1 MAEPQEAQTDWSL
14 ERVLPPLT
22 PDEQEGLRA
31 DIAEHGVRVP
41 VVVDEAGNII
51 DGHARVAIATELG
64 IPYPQEVR
72 AGLSEAERR
81 IEAVVLNLARRHLT
95 DAQRVLAERA
105 IEPEV
110 ARRARERMLTGQAGN
125 PGENLPDGR
134 GRTRDEVARL
144 VSIGTG
150 RTYDSGK
157 ATVGQVEHKAPHL
170 MPRLVSGDMTLKE
183 ARAALHGEKRGGR
196 RSREERAR
204 REKAA
209 VAKALRVLATAMEEN
224 PDIGASDLLDIG
236 NDLRTRPDPAALA
249 GWLAELYAVT
259 DSFLGV
265 GWEGQEEAPKQVQW
279 NGVWKGLDDLE
290 EEAPF

>member
-1 MAEPQEAQTDWSL
+1 MIESREEQREEPVEWS
-14 ERVLPPLT
+14 LPPLT
-22 PDEQEGLRA
+22 PDELTALRA
-31 DIAEHGVRVP
+31 DIAERGVLVP
-41 VVVDEAGNII
+41 VVVDEAGTII
-51 DGHARVAIATELG
+51 DGHSRVAIAQELG
-64 IPYPQEVR
+64 ISYPQEVR
-72 AGLSEAERR
+72 AGLTEVEKR
-81 IEAVVLNLARRHLT
+81 IEAVVLNLSRRQLT
-95 DAQRVLAERA
+95 DAQKVLAGRA
-105 IEPEV
+105 IEPAIAE
-110 ARRARERMLTGQAGN
+110 RARERMLAGMAAD
-125 PGENLPDGR
+125 PGDNLPEGR
-134 GRTRDEVARL
+134 GRTRDEVAHL
-144 VSIGTG
+144 VGIGTG
-150 RTYDSGK
+150 RTYASGK
-157 ATVGQVEHKAPHL
+157 ATVERVERDAPHL
-170 MPRLVSGDMTLKE
+170 MPRLVSGDMSLKE